1 MKKLLFTLLIAAAL
15 FFVMFSKW
23 TSEYINFWM
32 VMSATAALLSTL
44 AFAFGKGWKQ
54 QFNISTKTI
63 SFGILL
69 AAALWVVFFF
79 GHKISTLLFDFAQ
92 SQIDSVYGMK
102 KGENPTIIAL
112 LLLLLIG
119 PAEEIFWRGYI
130 QRTLA
135 GRYGRNIAFV
145 LATAAYTLVHI
156 WSFNFI
162 LVMAAMVVG
171 CVWGWLYSRGTNL
184 VTLIVSHALWDVAV
198 FILFPTSNL

>member
-23 TSEYINFWM
+23 TSGHINFWM
-32 VMSATAALLSTL
+32 VMSTTAALLSTL
-44 AFAFGKGWKQ
+44 AFTFGKGWKQ
-54 QFNISTKTI
+54 QFSINTKTI
-63 SFGILL
+63 GFGILL
-69 AAALWVVFFF
+69 AAALWVVFYF
-79 GHKISTLLFDFAQ
+79 GDIISKLLFDFAD
-92 SQIDSVYGMK
+92 SQIKNVYSLR

-130 QRTLA
+130 QRALT